1 MVRYKDWTERSKK
14 CSQCL
19 KKTKN
24 KQKNNQKDLDEA
36 CKSIAQTN
44 LKKTTRKSHSLEAKG
59 NEKAFINFC
68 TVQNVNRYSSN
79 MQVLHFLVVPIQSV
93 FKGDEFDARRME
105 IVLLFA

>member
-36 CKSIAQTN
+36 WKSIAQTN
-44 LKKTTRKSHSLEAKG
+44 LKKKLQESLIAWKQKEMK
-59 NEKAFINFC
+59 
-68 TVQNVNRYSSN
+68 RH
-79 MQVLHFLVVPIQSV
+79 L
-93 FKGDEFDARRME
+93 
-105 IVLLFA
+105 

>member
-36 CKSIAQTN
+36 WKSIAQTN
-44 LKKTTRKSHSLEAKG
+44 LKKNYKKVS
-59 NEKAFINFC
+59 
-68 TVQNVNRYSSN
+68 
-79 MQVLHFLVVPIQSV
+79 
-93 FKGDEFDARRME
+93 
-105 IVLLFA
+105 